1 MRRLQ
6 EEENNVVVM
15 CALDYDKVD
24 QRYRSDYG
32 QYLKRTDDVLDKIF
46 RLRFGDIFLSIAD
59 LRVRHKDGA
68 KSKK

>member
-6 EEENNVVVM
+6 EEEKNVVVM
-15 CALDYDKVD
+15 CGLDYENVGI
-24 QRYRSDYG
+24 SEIG
-32 QYLKRTDDVLDKIF
+32 QYLKITDDVLDKIF

-59 LRVRHKDGA
+59 LRVRYEDGA

>member
-15 CALDYDKVD
+15 CALDYDYVIH
-24 QRYRSDYG
+24 RRSDYG
-32 QYLKRTDDVLDKIF
+32 QYTKKNDDVLDKIF

>member
-6 EEENNVVVM
+6 EEENNVRVM
-15 CALDYDKVD
+15 CALDYGD
-24 QRYRSDYG
+24 YYG
-32 QYLKRTDDVLDKIF
+32 QYPKITDDVLDKIF

>member
-6 EEENNVVVM
+6 EQGNNVVVM
-15 CALDYDKVD
+15 CGLDYDQVD
-24 QRYRSDYG
+24 DVERSDDG
-32 QYLKRTDDVLDKIF
+32 QYSKRTDDVLDKIF

-68 KSKK
+68 KSMK

>member
-6 EEENNVVVM
+6 EEENNVRVM

-24 QRYRSDYG
+24 NSYRSDYG

-46 RLRFGDIFLSIAD
+46 RLRFGDIFLSIAN
-59 LRVRHKDGA
+59 LRVSHKDGA

>member
-6 EEENNVVVM
+6 EEEKNVVVM
-15 CALDYDKVD
+15 CGLDYDKVNNRD
-24 QRYRSDYG
+24 RSDYG

-59 LRVRHKDGA
+59 LRVRYEDGA

>member
-15 CALDYDKVD
+15 CALDYDKVKD
-24 QRYRSDYG
+24 IYRSDDG

-68 KSKK
+68 KSK

>member
-6 EEENNVVVM
+6 EEENNVRVM
-15 CALDYDKVD
+15 CALDYEKVD
-24 QRYRSDYG
+24 NRRRSDHG
-32 QYLKRTDDVLDKIF
+32 QYPKRTDDVLDKIF

>member
-15 CALDYDKVD
+15 CGLDYEKD
-24 QRYRSDYG
+24 YRK
-32 QYLKRTDDVLDKIF
+32 QYLKKTDDVLDKIF

-59 LRVRHKDGA
+59 LRVRYEDGA
-68 KSKK
+68 KSKNNILI

>member
-6 EEENNVVVM
+6 EEENNVRVM
-15 CALDYDKVD
+15 CALDYGDN
-24 QRYRSDYG
+24 G

-68 KSKK
+68 KSMK

>member
-6 EEENNVVVM
+6 EEENNVRVM
-15 CALDYDKVD
+15 CALDYEKK
-24 QRYRSDYG
+24 YRG
-32 QYLKRTDDVLDKIF
+32 QYFKRTDDVLDKIF

-59 LRVRHKDGA
+59 LRVSHKDGA